1 MQHPDYKMTKK
12 IIDQC
17 FQFSQMTVLEE
28 LTNMNKYRYLS
39 FIEFVEMLARITI
52 VGITM
57 IDTIDYKAH
66 LLLEIVSEQM

>member
-1 MQHPDYKMTKK
+1 
-12 IIDQC
+12 
-17 FQFSQMTVLEE
+17 MTVLEE